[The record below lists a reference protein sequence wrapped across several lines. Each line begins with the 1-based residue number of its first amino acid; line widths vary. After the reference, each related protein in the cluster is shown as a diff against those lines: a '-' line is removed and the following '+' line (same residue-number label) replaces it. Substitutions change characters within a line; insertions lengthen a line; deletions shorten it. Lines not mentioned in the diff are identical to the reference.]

1 MRALVL
7 RFDAPLMSFGGV
19 LVDQHNKTDL
29 FPYRAMLTGLLANAL
44 GYEHGETTR
53 HEALQR
59 RLRYAARRDRA
70 GERIVD
76 YQTVDF
82 SSGPMRD
89 GLGWTTWGRLEER
102 KGGAASEGTHIRYR
116 HYLADAVVTVAVTL
130 DPVDESPTL
139 DDVAGALAAPARPL
153 FIGRKCCIPSEPI
166 FQKIVE
172 ANSLREILETEPRA
186 LRADS
191 RKLPA
196 IWPSSDGEDD
206 ASVPVVRVED
216 RDWSNAIHVGRRFY
230 VEGFVDPPGEMS

>member
-1 MRALVL
+1 
-7 RFDAPLMSFGGV
+7 MSFGGV

-29 FPYRAMLTGLLANAL
+29 FPYRGMLTGLLANAL

-102 KGGAASEGTHIRYR
+102 KGGTASDGTHIRYR
-116 HYLADAVVTVAVTL
+116 HYLADAVLTVAITL
-130 DPVDESPTL
+130 DPVDETPTL
-139 DDVAGALAAPARPL
+139 DDVARALAAPARPL

-166 FQKIVE
+166 FETIVE
-172 ANSLREILETEPRA
+172 TTSLRSVLETVPRSR
-186 LRADS
+186 RADS

-196 IWPSSDGEDD
+196 IWPSSEGESE

-230 VEGFVDPPGEMS
+230 IEGLVDPPAGEMS